1 MGKTIRSK
9 LTSAVIVIVVA
20 IIIVITVGIVS
31 IASRNLLNAQK
42 DELQIQ
48 ADKYANEVNTWI
60 STEKEWVTGAAKSI
74 ESTGDTSDEGLFNV
88 VYAYYDGRPELLNM
102 YFGRESDG
110 VFFQGNKDATTP
122 EGYDPRA
129 RGWYQAAVA
138 DGGTIVTDPYWD
150 VLTNQMCGT
159 IACPVYVDGKIVG
172 VLGIDMTLQTVT
184 DLTNSINYEE
194 GVYGFLVDSSDNYVA
209 HKNETYLPTEDTATA
224 VNDVSPF
231 LSDILSNPGSSIV
244 RATDYDGLD
253 TYFANSLVNSCD
265 WQVGITIP
273 SANIFKTIW
282 AMIITAIVVAVVAL
296 VLVIIIMTS
305 IIKKML
311 APINTLKQFASG
323 DFSEN
328 EAVETGIPAEYKD
341 ETEQIMKAT
350 QSVKSQIRDIIL
362 TTKNES
368 EGIKSISDDALDKMS
383 ELNGNVTNI
392 SEATT
397 EVLSQAEKASQ
408 MTSQINSTG
417 EELGRVIDILARKAS
432 DAAVQSTESRERARA
447 LYDSSVES
455 NNQANSIYNNTKTQ
469 LESAIESSHAVD
481 EITVLTDE
489 ILAISSQTNLL
500 ALNASI
506 EAARAGEAGKGF
518 AVVADEIRTL
528 ADNTRYAVDKIQT
541 VTKTIVDSVSNL
553 SANSEMLLKFMND
566 KVVADYQNMIG
577 IAKQYEEDAIFY
589 NDISSDLGASSEEM
603 SANMAEIN
611 TNLTYIDEMVAAI
624 TASMSEIG
632 KSANLSEESSEKVLG
647 QIQELTKMSEQLKE
661 TVAAFKI

>member
-9 LTSAVIVIVVA
+9 LTSAVIVIIVA

-159 IACPVYVDGKIVG
+159 IACPVYVDGKLVG

-209 HKNETYLPTEDTATA
+209 HKNESYLPTEDTATA

-231 LSDILSNPGSSIV
+231 LSDILKNPGSSIV

-253 TYFANSLVNSCD
+253 TYFANSLVSSCD

-273 SANIFKTIW
+273 SANIFKAIW

-528 ADNTRYAVDKIQT
+528 ADNTKYAVDKIQT

-553 SANSEMLLKFMND
+553 STNSETLLKFMND

>member
-1 MGKTIRSK
+1 MGRTIRSK
-9 LTSAVIVIVVA
+9 LTSAVIVIVVV
-20 IIIVITVGIVS
+20 IIIAITVGIVS
-31 IASRNLLNAQK
+31 IASRNQLNVQK
-42 DELQIQ
+42 DKLQLQ

-60 STEKEWVTGAAKSI
+60 STEKEWVTGTAKSI
-74 ESTGDTSDEGLFNV
+74 ESTQDTTDAGLYSV

-122 EGYDPRA
+122 EGYDPRE
-129 RGWYQAAVA
+129 RGWYKAAVA
-138 DGGTIVTDPYWD
+138 ANGTIVTDPYWD

-159 IACPVYVDGKIVG
+159 IACPVYFDGELVG

-194 GVYGFLVDSSDNYVA
+194 GVYGFLVDSSNNYVA
-209 HKNETYLPTEDTATA
+209 HKNASYLPTEDSATA

-231 LSDILSNPGSSIV
+231 LSDILNNPGNFIV

-253 TYFANSLVNSCD
+253 TYFANSLVDSCD

-273 SANIFKTIW
+273 SANIFKSIW

-328 EAVETGIPAEYKD
+328 EAVEIGIPAEYKD

-368 EGIKSISDDALDKMS
+368 EGIKSISDDALDNMS
-383 ELNGNVTNI
+383 ALNGNVTNI
-392 SEATT
+392 SAATT
-397 EVLSQAEKASQ
+397 DVLSQAKKASQ

-417 EELGRVIDILARKAS
+417 EELGRVIDVLAKKAS
-432 DAAVQSTESRERARA
+432 DAAVQSSESRERARA
-447 LYDSSVES
+447 LYASSVES
-455 NNQANSIYNNTKTQ
+455 NDQASSIYKDTKTQ
-469 LESAIESSHAVD
+469 LESAIESSRAVD

-528 ADNTRYAVDKIQT
+528 ADNTKYAVDKIQN
-541 VTKTIVDSVSNL
+541 VTKTIVDSVNNL
-553 SANSEMLLKFMND
+553 AMNSETLLRFMND

-589 NDISSDLGASSEEM
+589 NAISSDLGASSEEM

-611 TNLTYIDEMVAAI
+611 SNLTYIDEMVAAI

-632 KSANLSEESSEKVLG
+632 TSANLSEESSEKVLG
-647 QIQELTKMSEQLKE
+647 QIQELTNMSEQLKK
-661 TVAAFKI
+661 TVATFRI

>member
-159 IACPVYVDGKIVG
+159 IACPVYVDGKLVG

-209 HKNETYLPTEDTATA
+209 HKNESYLPTEDTATA

-432 DAAVQSTESRERARA
+432 DAAIQSTESRERARA

-528 ADNTRYAVDKIQT
+528 ADNTKYAVDKIQT

-553 SANSEMLLKFMND
+553 SANSETLLKFMND

>member
-159 IACPVYVDGKIVG
+159 IACPVYVDGKLVG

-209 HKNETYLPTEDTATA
+209 HKNESYLPTEDTATA

-528 ADNTRYAVDKIQT
+528 ADNTKYAVDKIQT

-553 SANSEMLLKFMND
+553 SANSETLLKFMND

>member
-31 IASRNLLNAQK
+31 IASRNLLNVQK

-60 STEKEWVTGAAKSI
+60 STEKEWVTGTAKSI

-159 IACPVYVDGKIVG
+159 IACPVYIDGELVG

-244 RATDYDGLD
+244 RAIDYDGLD

-273 SANIFKTIW
+273 SANIFKTVW

-350 QSVKSQIRDIIL
+350 QSVKTQIREIIL

-392 SEATT
+392 SAATT

-408 MTSQINSTG
+408 MTSQINTTG
-417 EELGRVIDILARKAS
+417 EELGRVIDVLARKAS
-432 DAAVQSTESRERARA
+432 DAAAQSTESRERARA

-528 ADNTRYAVDKIQT
+528 ADNTKYAVDKIQT

-553 SANSEMLLKFMND
+553 SANSETLLKFMND

-577 IAKQYEEDAIFY
+577 IAKQYEKDAIFY

>member
-159 IACPVYVDGKIVG
+159 IACPVYVDGKLVG

-209 HKNETYLPTEDTATA
+209 HKNESYLPTEDTATA

-253 TYFANSLVNSCD
+253 TYFANSLVDSCD

-528 ADNTRYAVDKIQT
+528 ADNTKYAVDKIQT
-541 VTKTIVDSVSNL
+541 VTKTIVDSVNNL
-553 SANSEMLLKFMND
+553 SANSETLLKFMND
-566 KVVADYQNMIG
+566 KVVVDYQNMIG

-603 SANMAEIN
+603 SANMADIN

>member
-1 MGKTIRSK
+1 M
-9 LTSAVIVIVVA
+9 A
-20 IIIVITVGIVS
+20 
-31 IASRNLLNAQK
+31 
-42 DELQIQ
+42 DE
-48 ADKYANEVNTWI
+48 
-60 STEKEWVTGAAKSI
+60 
-74 ESTGDTSDEGLFNV
+74 
-88 VYAYYDGRPELLNM
+88 
-102 YFGRESDG
+102 
-110 VFFQGNKDATTP
+110 
-122 EGYDPRA
+122 
-129 RGWYQAAVA
+129 
-138 DGGTIVTDPYWD
+138 
-150 VLTNQMCGT
+150 
-159 IACPVYVDGKIVG
+159 
-172 VLGIDMTLQTVT
+172 
-184 DLTNSINYEE
+184 
-194 GVYGFLVDSSDNYVA
+194 
-209 HKNETYLPTEDTATA
+209 
-224 VNDVSPF
+224 
-231 LSDILSNPGSSIV
+231 SIV
-244 RATDYDGLD
+244 EDIKAKVD
-253 TYFANSLVNSCD
+253 
-265 WQVGITIP
+265 
-273 SANIFKTIW
+273 
-282 AMIITAIVVAVVAL
+282 AV
-296 VLVIIIMTS
+296 
-305 IIKKML
+305 
-311 APINTLKQFASG
+311 
-323 DFSEN
+323 
-328 EAVETGIPAEYKD
+328 IPAEYKD

-432 DAAVQSTESRERARA
+432 DAAAQSTESRERARA

-528 ADNTRYAVDKIQT
+528 ADNTKYAVDKIQT

-553 SANSEMLLKFMND
+553 SDNSETLLKFMND

>member
-159 IACPVYVDGKIVG
+159 IACPVYVDGKLVG

-209 HKNETYLPTEDTATA
+209 HKNESYLPTEDTATA

-368 EGIKSISDDALDKMS
+368 EEIKSISDDVLDKMS

-432 DAAVQSTESRERARA
+432 DAAGQSTESRERARA

-528 ADNTRYAVDKIQT
+528 ADNTKYAVDKIQT

>member
-129 RGWYQAAVA
+129 RGWYQAAAA

-159 IACPVYVDGKIVG
+159 IACPVYVDGKLVG

-209 HKNETYLPTEDTATA
+209 HKNESYLPTEDTATA

-528 ADNTRYAVDKIQT
+528 ADNTKYAVDKIQT

-553 SANSEMLLKFMND
+553 SANSETLLKFMND

>member
-159 IACPVYVDGKIVG
+159 IACPVYVDGKLVG

-209 HKNETYLPTEDTATA
+209 HKNESYLPTEDTATA

-368 EGIKSISDDALDKMS
+368 EEIKSISDDVLDKMS

-432 DAAVQSTESRERARA
+432 DAAGQSTESRERARA

-528 ADNTRYAVDKIQT
+528 ADNTKYAVDKIQT

-553 SANSEMLLKFMND
+553 SANSETLLKFMND

>member
-159 IACPVYVDGKIVG
+159 IACPVYVDGKLVG

-209 HKNETYLPTEDTATA
+209 HKNESYLPTEDTATA

-305 IIKKML
+305 IIKKM
-311 APINTLKQFASG
+311 K
-323 DFSEN
+323 
-328 EAVETGIPAEYKD
+328 
-341 ETEQIMKAT
+341 
-350 QSVKSQIRDIIL
+350 
-362 TTKNES
+362 
-368 EGIKSISDDALDKMS
+368 
-383 ELNGNVTNI
+383 
-392 SEATT
+392 
-397 EVLSQAEKASQ
+397 
-408 MTSQINSTG
+408 
-417 EELGRVIDILARKAS
+417 
-432 DAAVQSTESRERARA
+432 
-447 LYDSSVES
+447 
-455 NNQANSIYNNTKTQ
+455 
-469 LESAIESSHAVD
+469 
-481 EITVLTDE
+481 
-489 ILAISSQTNLL
+489 LL
-500 ALNASI
+500 RN
-506 EAARAGEAGKGF
+506 
-518 AVVADEIRTL
+518 
-528 ADNTRYAVDKIQT
+528 
-541 VTKTIVDSVSNL
+541 
-553 SANSEMLLKFMND
+553 
-566 KVVADYQNMIG
+566 
-577 IAKQYEEDAIFY
+577 
-589 NDISSDLGASSEEM
+589 
-603 SANMAEIN
+603 
-611 TNLTYIDEMVAAI
+611 
-624 TASMSEIG
+624 
-632 KSANLSEESSEKVLG
+632 
-647 QIQELTKMSEQLKE
+647 
-661 TVAAFKI
+661 